1 MTLRGSVLLL
11 PVLSLS
17 IGCSID
23 FDRFLGG
30 NSDAGASLGDLPDA
44 ATDAYAP
51 PRPP

>member
-1 MTLRGSVLLL
+1 MTLRRSVLLL

-30 NSDAGASLGDLPDA
+30 NRDAGVALGDLPDA
-44 ATDAYAP
+44 ATGADDL
-51 PRPP
+51 PRLP